1 MLAQAMQLM
10 QLKNYVRLQ
19 GSMLKNLLAAPILP
33 GAESRL
39 QCIE

>member
-19 GSMLKNLLAAPILP
+19 GSKLKNLLAAHIWH
-33 GAESRL
+33 GGGV
-39 QCIE
+39 